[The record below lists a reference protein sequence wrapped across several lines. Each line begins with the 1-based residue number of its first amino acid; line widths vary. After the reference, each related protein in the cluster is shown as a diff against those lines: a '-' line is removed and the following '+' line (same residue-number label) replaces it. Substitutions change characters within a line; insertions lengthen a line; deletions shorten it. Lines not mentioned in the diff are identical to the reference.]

1 MKNILLFLFLSLPL
15 FSFSQSDVYTDEWYE
30 KLNSELECFIFPNPG
45 EDVMKVRV
53 YRGKSENHNIT
64 IFNSISEVIITSDFK
79 RDIDIDISCLK
90 SGIYYLQ
97 VSNENK
103 NVHDILFVK

>member
-1 MKNILLFLFLSLPL
+1 MKIIFLLLFLSLP
-15 FSFSQSDVYTDEWYE
+15 FFYFSQSEVYTDEWYE

-45 EDVMKVRV
+45 ENIIKVRV

-79 RDIDIDISCLK
+79 RDIDMDISCLK
-90 SGIYYLQ
+90 SGIYYLR

-103 NVHDILFVK
+103 NIHDILFIR